1 MTRLLRFLDPLLR
14 MILVLVLGV
23 SLTACGG
30 ASAPISLAP
39 PTSIVR
45 NAIALQ
51 LSKTQDAIS
60 QQLNL
65 QAPKLNISHLSITQ
79 IEPLLIQKLPTYHI
93 GGTYDLTLKLP
104 DRQEKQPKHPFDLY
118 LQRQIEGKSWRLL
131 IPKQEGEK
139 SQPTWYS
146 YILNY

>member
-1 MTRLLRFLDPLLR
+1 MILLRPLVR

-23 SLTACGG
+23 SLTACGA

-39 PTSIVR
+39 PTSTVR
-45 NAIALQ
+45 NAIVLQ
-51 LSKTQDAIS
+51 LSKTQETIS

-65 QAPKLNISHLSITQ
+65 QTPKLDISHLNITQ

-93 GGTYDLTLKLP
+93 GGTYDLKIQLA

-131 IPKQEGEK
+131 IPKQEGEN
-139 SQPTWYS
+139 SQTTWYS
-146 YILNY
+146 YILGY